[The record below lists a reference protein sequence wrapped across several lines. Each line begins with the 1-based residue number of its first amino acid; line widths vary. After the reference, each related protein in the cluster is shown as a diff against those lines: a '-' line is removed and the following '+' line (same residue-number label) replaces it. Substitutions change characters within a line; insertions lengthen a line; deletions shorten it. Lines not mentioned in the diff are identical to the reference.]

1 MFGIVGFVNYKKD
14 INNPVSILNEMN
26 HSLTNRG
33 PVEEE
38 SYISSPAYLA
48 RKKLA
53 VVDPISG
60 SQPMI
65 TTYNENEYSIV
76 CNGQIYNTL
85 EIKDTLIE
93 NGFYF
98 KTNSDIEVLL
108 NAFIFYGYDIVK
120 HINGNFAFAIWNKN
134 KEELFLARD
143 HFGIKPLFYT
153 ITDDTLVFASE
164 LKSIFKFP
172 TVKKTIDST
181 GICELFRNWSSTYP
195 WYNCF

>member
-1 MFGIVGFVNYKKD
+1 MCGIVGFVNYKKN
-14 INNPVSILNEMN
+14 IKNPVSILNKMN
-26 HSLTNRG
+26 YSTINKYEN
-33 PVEEE
+33 EEE
-38 SYISSPAYLA
+38 SYISSPVYLSY
-48 RKKLA
+48 KKLDA
-53 VVDPISG
+53 IS
-60 SQPMI
+60 QIDKFKPMT

-76 CNGQIYNTL
+76 CSGQIYNTL

-98 KTNSDIEVLL
+98 KTNSYIEVLL

-172 TVKKTIDST
+172 TVKKTIVST
-181 GICELFRNWSSTYP
+181 GICELFRNWPST
-195 WYNCF
+195 

>member
-1 MFGIVGFVNYKKD
+1 MCGIVGFVNYIK
-14 INNPVSILNEMN
+14 NPVSILNKMN
-26 HSLTNRG
+26 YSTINKYEN
-33 PVEEE
+33 EEE
-38 SYISSPAYLA
+38 SYISSPVYLA
-48 RKKLA
+48 HKKLDA
-53 VVDPISG
+53 IS
-60 SQPMI
+60 QIDKFKPMT

-76 CNGQIYNTL
+76 CSGQIYNTL
-85 EIKDTLIE
+85 EIKEILIE
-93 NGFYF
+93 NGFCF
-98 KTNSDIEVLL
+98 KANSDIEVLL

-153 ITDDTLVFASE
+153 ITDDTLIFASE

-172 TVKKTIDST
+172 TVKKTIDSA

>member
-1 MFGIVGFVNYKKD
+1 MCGIVGFVNYKKN
-14 INNPVSILNEMN
+14 IKNPVSILNKMN
-26 HSLTNRG
+26 YSTINKYEN
-33 PVEEE
+33 EEE
-38 SYISSPAYLA
+38 SYISSPVYLA
-48 RKKLA
+48 HKKLDA
-53 VVDPISG
+53 IS
-60 SQPMI
+60 QIDKFKPMT

-76 CNGQIYNTL
+76 CSGQIYNTL
-85 EIKDTLIE
+85 EIKEILIE
-93 NGFYF
+93 NGFCF
-98 KTNSDIEVLL
+98 KANSDIEVLL

-181 GICELFRNWSSTYP
+181 GICELFRNWPST
-195 WYNCF
+195 

>member
-1 MFGIVGFVNYKKD
+1 MCGIVGFVNYKKD
-14 INNPVSILNEMN
+14 IKNPVSILNKMN
-26 HSLTNRG
+26 YSTINKYEN
-33 PVEEE
+33 EEE
-38 SYISSPAYLA
+38 SYISSPVYLA
-48 RKKLA
+48 HKKLDA
-53 VVDPISG
+53 IS
-60 SQPMI
+60 QIDKFKPMT

-76 CNGQIYNTL
+76 CSGQIYNTL
-85 EIKDTLIE
+85 EIKEILIE
-93 NGFYF
+93 NGFCF
-98 KTNSDIEVLL
+98 KANSDIEVLL

-181 GICELFRNWSSTYP
+181 GICELFRNWPST
-195 WYNCF
+195 

>member
-1 MFGIVGFVNYKKD
+1 MCGIVGFVNYKKN
-14 INNPVSILNEMN
+14 IKNPVSILNKMN
-26 HSLTNRG
+26 YSTINKYEN
-33 PVEEE
+33 EEE
-38 SYISSPAYLA
+38 SYISSPVYLA
-48 RKKLA
+48 HKKLDA
-53 VVDPISG
+53 IS
-60 SQPMI
+60 QIDKFKPMT

-76 CNGQIYNTL
+76 CSGQIYNTL
-85 EIKDTLIE
+85 EIKEILIE
-93 NGFYF
+93 NGFCF
-98 KTNSDIEVLL
+98 KANSDIEVLL

-172 TVKKTIDST
+172 TVKKTIVST
-181 GICELFRNWSSTYP
+181 GICELFRNWPST
-195 WYNCF
+195 

>member
-1 MFGIVGFVNYKKD
+1 MCGIVGFVNYKKD
-14 INNPVSILNEMN
+14 IKNPVSILNKMN
-26 HSLTNRG
+26 NSTINKYEN
-33 PVEEE
+33 EEE
-38 SYISSPAYLA
+38 SYISSPVYLA
-48 RKKLA
+48 HKKLDA
-53 VVDPISG
+53 IS
-60 SQPMI
+60 QIDKFKPMT

-76 CNGQIYNTL
+76 CSGQIYNTL
-85 EIKDTLIE
+85 EIKEILIE
-93 NGFYF
+93 NGFCF
-98 KTNSDIEVLL
+98 KANSDIEVLL

-181 GICELFRNWSSTYP
+181 GICELFRNWPST
-195 WYNCF
+195 